1 MLLLLDLCVCV
12 CVCVAVAT
20 KMTLCS
26 LNRVN
31 VEMKER
37 LRGRDVKIHFQT
49 QQRWLMGESFAYW
62 HLPLSLLLGSLLRN
76 PILPSGDTLQGQSVK
91 LPCLLRWGSNKSPRR
106 GWLTLLPRKMETGPS
121 AKPRGQWKGL
131 PSGPGC
137 RKSVSILPCRQDAI
151 FPRPRCS
158 ALSSTWC
165 HPVSFHW
172 IPTFKLVRISL
183 LLATKNPKSNG
194 HLISPLL
201 LSMFP
206 KSTKKEEKKEATKDG
221 REISMFLKCVL
232 ATEPFFSN

>member
-1 MLLLLDLCVCV
+1 
-12 CVCVAVAT
+12 
-20 KMTLCS
+20 MTPCS

-31 VEMKER
+31 VEVKGR
-37 LRGRDVKIHFQT
+37 LRGRDVKDTFSNT
-49 QQRWLMGESFAYW
+49 AKVTDGWVVCLLVSSPFSTAGFSFEEPYSA
-62 HLPLSLLLGSLLRN
+62 
-76 PILPSGDTLQGQSVK
+76 SGDTLQEQSVK

-106 GWLTLLPRKMETGPS
+106 GWLTLLPRKMERGPS

-131 PSGPGC
+131 PSGSGC
-137 RKSVSILPCRQDAI
+137 PKSVSILPCHQDGPI

-172 IPTFKLVRISL
+172 IPTFKLVRINL

-201 LSMFP
+201 LSSQTSWNV
-206 KSTKKEEKKEATKDG
+206 KSSG
-221 REISMFLKCVL
+221 
-232 ATEPFFSN
+232 P